1 MDWSNLTDTLLRV
14 APTIAG
20 MVGGPIGSM
29 AVQGLE
35 SVFGLTPGSGADAKG
50 NPTPALAS
58 AILGM
63 TADQAIAMAKIDA
76 DLKTKFIDAGISYE
90 NIAAGDRNSAR
101 AREMSVKDWTPCLLA
116 CGVTA
121 GFFGLLGWMV
131 AHEAPAG
138 SRDLLNVM
146 IGTLGTAW
154 VAIIA
159 YYFGSSAGSAKK
171 DDTITALSK

>member
-20 MVGGPIGSM
+20 LVGGPLGSM
-29 AVQGLE
+29 GVQALE
-35 SVFGLTPGSGADAKG
+35 NVFGLTPGTGADTKG
-50 NPTPALAS
+50 NPTPALES

-63 TADQAIAMAKIDA
+63 NPDQAIALAKIDA
-76 DLKTKFIDAGISYE
+76 ELKGKLIDAGISYE

-101 AREMSVKDWTPCLLA
+101 QREMSVKDWTPRVIAFCVIGGFLGMAYGVLFKSMSADSALA
-116 CGVTA
+116 GTV
-121 GFFGLLGWMV
+121 
-131 AHEAPAG
+131 
-138 SRDLLNVM
+138 
-146 IGTLGTAW
+146 IGYLSAKAEQ
-154 VAIIA
+154 VVS